1 MTTAH
6 VLPDSFNDRTHPG
19 SGPAGTPACGCG
31 CSEHQP
37 AENQRPAWLKCY
49 LPETP
54 AEILTP
60 DPRPFRVDYGPAIEA
75 ELSRLA
81 ELVEAYPHLS
91 QQFNPRWLAVKLLE
105 DEQDVVAKV
114 IQMEDGSALVTEARC
129 CAGRISRQYGDEAD
143 IALADARYGF
153 VNSLARQVLD
163 TSRVNHTTLTDR
175 IDNVVTHRLLGLP
188 IFLVLMYLV
197 FKLVVDASTPF
208 LEWVDFV
215 ISGPVTGWAAALLGL
230 FSAPAWLNSL
240 VLEGII
246 PGVGGVLVF
255 VPGLLVLYFFLT
267 LLEDSGYMAR
277 AAFVMDRVM
286 GFLGLHGKSF
296 IPLILGFGCNVPA
309 IYATRTLE
317 NRRDRIVTSLLVPLM
332 SCSARL
338 PVYVVFALAFFPGR
352 ADVLIASMYILGLV
366 LAAFIGWVLTRLIR
380 HRGEAAFVLELP
392 SYRLPTWRGLLFHTW
407 EKTKE
412 FIQKAGTVIL
422 AVSVL
427 MWVLMNLPW
436 GVQSPRDSY
445 FGRVSAA
452 IAPVFA
458 PAGFGDWQ
466 ASGALISGFVAKE
479 LVVST
484 MSQIYVGGEEE
495 AAPAPSNPVEDVVQ
509 IAAGFGQ
516 AAIDAGK
523 TLLSLIPG
531 LDLTAGEDEAKD
543 TVLISTLQSAF
554 SPLTA
559 LAFAVFVLLY
569 TPCVATLGVLKAE
582 FGWRWAG
589 VSALYQF
596 SLAWLV
602 AVIVYQ
608 VGRLILG

>member
-1 MTTAH
+1 MTTAR
-6 VLPDSFNDRTHPG
+6 VLPDSFNDHTHPG
-19 SGPAGTPACGCG
+19 SSLPCGG
-31 CSEHQP
+31 DEHQP

-49 LPETP
+49 IPEAP
-54 AEILTP
+54 VEILTP
-60 DPRPFRVDYGPAIEA
+60 EPCPFRVDYGLAIEA
-75 ELSRLA
+75 EISRLA
-81 ELVEAYPHLS
+81 EMVQARPELSHL
-91 QQFNPRWLAVKLLE
+91 FNPRWLAVKLLE
-105 DEQDVVAKV
+105 DEQDIVAKV
-114 IQMEDGSALVTEARC
+114 MQMDGGQALVAEARRC
-129 CAGRISRQYGDEAD
+129 TDRISRQYGDEAD
-143 IALADARYGF
+143 IALADARYSF

-163 TSRVNHTTLTDR
+163 TSRVNHATLTDR

-188 IFLVLMYLV
+188 IFLMLMYLV

-215 ISGPVTGWAAALLGL
+215 ISGPLTGWAAALLGL
-230 FSAPAWLNSL
+230 FNAPAWLNSL
-240 VLEGII
+240 VVEGII

-352 ADVLIASMYILGLV
+352 ADILIASMYILGLV
-366 LAAFIGWVLTRLIR
+366 LAAFIGWILTRLIR
-380 HRGEAAFVLELP
+380 HHGEAAFVLELP

-407 EKTKE
+407 GKTKE

-445 FGRVSAA
+445 FGRVSAT

-466 ASGALISGFVAKE
+466 ASGALLSGFVAKE

-484 MSQIYVGGEEE
+484 MSQIYVGGSVEE
-495 AAPAPSNPVEDVVQ
+495 AMPAASNPLEDVVQ
-509 IAAGFGQ
+509 IATGFGQ

-531 LDLTAGEDEAKD
+531 VDLTTGGEEAQD
-543 TVLISTLQSAF
+543 TVLVFTLQSAF

-559 LAFAVFVLLY
+559 ITFAVFVLLY
-569 TPCVATLGVLKAE
+569 TPCVATLGALKAE

-602 AVIVYQ
+602 AVVVYQ

>member
-1 MTTAH
+1 MTTA
-6 VLPDSFNDRTHPG
+6 RIIPG
-19 SGPAGTPACGCG
+19 SSNHQACPGFKPADADCGSAG
-31 CSEHQP
+31 EDHQQ
-37 AENQRPAWLKCY
+37 AETGRAAWLKCY
-49 LPETP
+49 IPEAP
-54 AEILTP
+54 VEIRP
-60 DPRPFRVDYGPAIEA
+60 PEIRPFRLDYGPAIEA
-75 ELSRLA
+75 GISH
-81 ELVEAYPHLS
+81 LVEQIEANPVLFRKYS
-91 QQFNPRWLAVKLLE
+91 PRWLAVKLLE
-105 DEQDVVAKV
+105 DEQDVVDRIVVVEGGA
-114 IQMEDGSALVTEARC
+114 ALAAEARR
-129 CAGRISRQYGDEAD
+129 CAEHISRQYGDEAD
-143 IALADARYGF
+143 LALGDARYSF

-163 TSRVNHTTLTDR
+163 TSQANHTTLTDR

-215 ISGPVTGWAAALLGL
+215 ITGPITGWAAALLGL

-352 ADVLIASMYILGLV
+352 ADVLIVSLYILGLV
-366 LAAFIGWVLTRLIR
+366 LAAFVGWVLTRLIR

-412 FIQKAGTVIL
+412 FIQRAGTIIL

-427 MWVLMNLPW
+427 MWMLMNLPW
-436 GVQSPRDSY
+436 GVQNPRDSY
-445 FGRVSAA
+445 FGRTSAA

-466 ASGALISGFVAKE
+466 ASGALLSGFVAKE

-484 MSQIYVGGEEE
+484 MSQIYVGGGEKE
-495 AAPAPSNPVEDVVQ
+495 AAPAAANPVEDMIQIVVGLGR
-509 IAAGFGQ
+509 ATVE
-516 AAIDAGK
+516 AGK

-531 LDLTAGEDEAKD
+531 VNLNGRGEEAED
-543 TVLISTLQSAF
+543 TVLIFTLQSTF
-554 SPLTA
+554 NPLTA
-559 LAFAVFVLLY
+559 IAFAVFVLLY
-569 TPCVATLGVLKAE
+569 TPCVATLGALKAE

-589 VSALYQF
+589 VSALYQL
-596 SLAWLV
+596 SLAWLA
-602 AVIVYQ
+602 AVSVYQ